1 MLLYLGPVFFSLLLT
16 ALPTIAYADSND
28 ASLDEGGMF
37 IPHLIEPV
45 CNSNSFSKQQN
56 NNYFNCTSR
65 CTLVDSVYHGPNDVC
80 IDVGY
85 EATDDPNRRGASLT
99 MTRSSVTAGRDIN
112 INLVD
117 RNRNGLVVLWLEDVT
132 LTANNG
138 TVNVNLGDN
147 GCLVD
152 DCEEIIYMRNVTAV
166 SGAIRQVTTVGDA
179 IYYSRLG

>member
-1 MLLYLGPVFFSLLLT
+1 
-16 ALPTIAYADSND
+16 
-28 ASLDEGGMF
+28 
-37 IPHLIEPV
+37 
-45 CNSNSFSKQQN
+45 
-56 NNYFNCTSR
+56 
-65 CTLVDSVYHGPNDVC
+65 
-80 IDVGY
+80 
-85 EATDDPNRRGASLT
+85 